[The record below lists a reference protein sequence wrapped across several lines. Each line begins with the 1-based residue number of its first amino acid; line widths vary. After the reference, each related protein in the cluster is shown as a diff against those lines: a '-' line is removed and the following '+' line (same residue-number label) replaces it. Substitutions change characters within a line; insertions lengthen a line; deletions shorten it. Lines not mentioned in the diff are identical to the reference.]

1 MCDSSSCFPTLKTPG
16 KQPFLEHCLIRAV
29 PANALVIGISK
40 FSSDRWHDL
49 QGEQDAERMDRC
61 FKEHGFSTSLRK
73 GADREAWAAAVDEF
87 EKSCVKSVE
96 ETSSA
101 ATVVNAVYIASHGYQ
116 LQNASY
122 PSCVPSDSQGLQD
135 DFHLDELLD
144 RVKGMKT
151 AMGRARILFLIIVDV
166 CRSEASGRVSWH
178 RHQPRRIK
186 HSLALVM
193 AWQEGQRAIESG
205 ESGGQ
210 LTSVLLQHWTQGNH
224 CCVPFSGH
232 SSQARKR
239 LASSVLSWKSSTCP
253 VTLF

>member
-1 MCDSSSCFPTLKTPG
+1 MDLSVLNKTARNLNMPNMCDSSSCFPTLKTLG
-16 KQPFLEHCLIRAV
+16 KQPFLEHCLICAV

-73 GADREAWAAAVDEF
+73 GADREAWAAAVDEL

-166 CRSEASGRVSWH
+166 CRSEASGRVSWVH

-186 HSLALVM
+186 H
-193 AWQEGQRAIESG
+193 
-205 ESGGQ
+205 
-210 LTSVLLQHWTQGNH
+210 
-224 CCVPFSGH
+224 
-232 SSQARKR
+232 
-239 LASSVLSWKSSTCP
+239 
-253 VTLF
+253 